1 MLSHPCLLH
10 ESGHPHE
17 DIWAIG
23 TGLMSAGFLYKI
35 SLEPLM
41 VSTMLQVLED
51 FFDLGQVLINRNTQV
66 KFKQYYLVCGILK
79 APASLLKEIVKL
91 CCKSNFE

>member
-1 MLSHPCLLH
+1 MPGFCEVNQWIPNKSERSDAKSPHHLLH
-10 ESGHPHE
+10 ESGHHCE

-41 VSTMLQVLED
+41 VSTMLQFQED

-66 KFKQYYLVCGILK
+66 RFKYY
-79 APASLLKEIVKL
+79 
-91 CCKSNFE
+91 

>member
-1 MLSHPCLLH
+1 MLSHPCLWR

-17 DIWAIG
+17 DIWAIS

-41 VSTMLQVLED
+41 VSTMLQVQED

-66 KFKQYYLVCGILK
+66 RFKHY
-79 APASLLKEIVKL
+79 
-91 CCKSNFE
+91 